1 MPSAAYHART
11 PSPSRRFRHLPK
23 IKQALR
29 AISRGKKIATILL
42 RKSSSFRKGEPKMRI
57 RSAIFF
63 GSMVAAV
70 LSAPALAKN
79 SDAQKTEESPASPP
93 CHAYQQAPDGS
104 WTPLPC
110 QGTGSTAQTPHKPSA
125 RSGTDENSPTKT
137 R

>member
-1 MPSAAYHART
+1 
-11 PSPSRRFRHLPK
+11 
-23 IKQALR
+23 
-29 AISRGKKIATILL
+29 
-42 RKSSSFRKGEPKMRI
+42 MRI